1 VNHFTRVFVELAL
14 AIVLLVPI
22 GLAQKPPVPPP
33 SPTPPTPSPG
43 GTIPSRSVTA
53 PPPTSQ
59 PDQHGVDLVMF
70 LHGQIATNDGTAL
83 PNDAMVERVCNTMV
97 RQQVYAAPNG
107 SFSMQLGS
115 RTNALI
121 DASGDQASQDGVPSK
136 DSVMGVPR
144 RELANCELRAS
155 VSGFRSDAI
164 SLMNLTPISSAID
177 VGSIVVRRTAKV
189 EGMTLS
195 ATPYK
200 APKDAV
206 KAYEKGIEAERNGK
220 LAIARKYFEQAVQI
234 YPKYASGWYK
244 LGSVLQQD
252 HQDDPARTAYL
263 QATTINPEFLPPY
276 LSLAVLAFE
285 SQNWTEVLQF
295 TGHIL
300 ALDPLNQANITGY
313 IVDLDP
319 LNYADAYFYNAF
331 ANYELNRVAEAEK
344 SAIKA
349 EHALRTHFLQVHL
362 LLSNIY
368 IQKKDY
374 LSAIS
379 EIQTYLELV
388 PHAKDADQLREQLAQ
403 LEKLNDPVSTNE
415 QPDQD

>member
-1 VNHFTRVFVELAL
+1 MA
-14 AIVLLVPI
+14 A
-22 GLAQKPPVPPP
+22 PPP
-33 SPTPPTPSPG
+33 SSE
-43 GTIPSRSVTA
+43 
-53 PPPTSQ
+53 
-59 PDQHGVDLVMF
+59 PDQQKGDLVLF
-70 LHGQIATNDGTAL
+70 LHGQIATNDATAL
-83 PNDAMVERVCNTMV
+83 PHDAMVERVCNAMV

-121 DASGDQASQDGVPSK
+121 DASGDQTSQVGIPNR

-155 VSGFRSDAI
+155 VSGFRSNAI

-189 EGMTLS
+189 EGMTVS

-206 KAYEKGIEAERNGK
+206 KAYVKGIEAERNGK
-220 LAIARKYFEQAVQI
+220 LAIARRYFEQAVQI

-252 HQDDPARTAYL
+252 HQDDSARTAYL

-300 ALDPLNQANITGY
+300 ALDPLNQPNVTGY

-331 ANYELNRVAEAEK
+331 ANYKLNRIAEAEK

-362 LLSNIY
+362 LLTNIY

-374 LSAIS
+374 ASAIS

-415 QPDQD
+415 QPDHQ

>member
-1 VNHFTRVFVELAL
+1 MNHFTRIFAELAL
-14 AIVLLVPI
+14 AIALLVPVA
-22 GLAQKPPVPPP
+22 LAQKAPAPPP
-33 SPTPPTPSPG
+33 APAPAPSPG
-43 GTIPSRSVTA
+43 GSIPSRSVAA
-53 PPPTSQ
+53 PPPSSE
-59 PDQHGVDLVMF
+59 PDQQGDLVLF
-70 LHGQIATNDGTAL
+70 LHGQIATNDATAL
-83 PNDAMVERVCNTMV
+83 PHDAMVERVCNAMV

-121 DASGDQASQDGVPSK
+121 DASGDQTSQVGIPNR

-155 VSGFRSDAI
+155 VSGFRSNAI

-189 EGMTLS
+189 EGMTVS

-206 KAYEKGIEAERNGK
+206 KAYVKGIEAERNGK
-220 LAIARKYFEQAVQI
+220 LAIARRYFEQAVQI

-252 HQDDPARTAYL
+252 HQDDSARTAYL

-300 ALDPLNQANITGY
+300 ALDPLNQPNVTGY

-331 ANYELNRVAEAEK
+331 ANYKLNRIAEAEK

-362 LLSNIY
+362 LLTNIY

-374 LSAIS
+374 ASAIS